1 MSPRQQQQSKPS
13 MNRVTSSRR
22 VRRAASNRDE
32 DDRGPGKAMRCKNLT
47 CRTTVLTRRHAMATL
62 VDTGGSC
69 MPVQIRIA
77 AAAPPMVSDEAE
89 IAVEATPGTMM
100 TMMAEMTTLLMM
112 IVREAGLEVADN
124 EGDLSM

>member
-1 MSPRQQQQSKPS
+1 

-32 DDRGPGKAMRCKNLT
+32 DDRGPGKALRCNLLWT
-47 CRTTVLTRRHAMATL
+47 GHAEPHVFTRRHDMATL

-100 TMMAEMTTLLMM
+100 TMMAEMTTMLMM

-124 EGDLSM
+124 EGGLSM